1 MYKRQGEDVD
11 EVKAAQEL
19 AAQKEQ
25 EAKAQEEKNEKAA
38 AALKKL
44 VEAHDLPVE
53 ELEVKFDQGV
63 VDISGKTE
71 TSEVAEKA
79 ALVVGNIK
87 GIEKVNNNIEVTN
100 PVPEAVFHTVVKGE
114 YLSLIS
120 KKYYGDAM
128 RYNEIFEA
136 NKPMLKDPDLIYPG
150 QLLRIPGGKVPE

>member
-1 MYKRQGEDVD
+1 M
-11 EVKAAQEL
+11 
-19 AAQKEQ
+19 
-25 EAKAQEEKNEKAA
+25 
-38 AALKKL
+38 
-44 VEAHDLPVE
+44 
-53 ELEVKFDQGV
+53 
-63 VDISGKTE
+63 
-71 TSEVAEKA
+71 
-79 ALVVGNIK
+79 VGNIK

-150 QLLRIPGGKVPE
+150 QLLRIPGGKVPA